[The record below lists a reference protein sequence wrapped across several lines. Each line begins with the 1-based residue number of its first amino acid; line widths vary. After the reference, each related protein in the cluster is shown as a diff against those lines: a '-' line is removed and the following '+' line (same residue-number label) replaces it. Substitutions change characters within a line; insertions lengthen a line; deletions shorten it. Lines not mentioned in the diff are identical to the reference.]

1 MCGVKCKFSK
11 AFEGKSVILLEGV
24 GGGRG
29 EGGRMGVGKFFDV
42 PAVCVRGRLF
52 VLF

>member
-11 AFEGKSVILLEGV
+11 AFEGKSVILLGEGGG

-29 EGGRMGVGKFFDV
+29 MGVGKFFDV
-42 PAVCVRGRLF
+42 PAVCVRGCLF